1 MSNVYMHSN
10 PDPESLKGLQG
21 KKNHTHAHKYS
32 LKLSHTRAPTH
43 TDKPALDA
51 YFPAPHDVQLEKPS
65 VAWNLPA
72 VQLMQVLATVAPTV
86 VEYVPAAQLVQVLAP
101 AVKEYLPAVQLVQ
114 VAAAEEVDPSGPY
127 LPAAHKE
134 PEQVEGAVAPTA
146 AEYLP
151 ASQSMQTAEPGV
163 RPQRHPLLSTLTQR
177 VAIST

>member
-10 PDPESLKGLQG
+10 PDPENLKGLQG

-43 TDKPALDA
+43 TDKPALEA

-65 VAWNLPA
+65 VAWN
-72 VQLMQVLATVAPTV
+72 
-86 VEYVPAAQLVQVLAP
+86 
-101 AVKEYLPAVQLVQ
+101 LPAVQLVQ

-134 PEQVEGAVAPTA
+134 PEQVEGVVAPTA

-163 RPQRHPLLSTLTQR
+163 RPQRQTTGHFHVHVRNERRRLSCENGCALR
-177 VAIST
+177 IGWACKS

>member
-1 MSNVYMHSN
+1 MHSN
-10 PDPESLKGLQG
+10 PDPENQKGLQG

-51 YFPAPHDVQLEKPS
+51 YFPASHD
-65 VAWNLPA
+65 
-72 VQLMQVLATVAPTV
+72 
-86 VEYVPAAQLVQVLAP
+86 
-101 AVKEYLPAVQLVQ
+101 VQ
-114 VAAAEEVDPSGPY
+114 VAAAEEVVPSGPY
-127 LPAAHKE
+127 SPAAHKE

-163 RPQRHPLLSTLTQR
+163 RPQRQTTGHFHVHVRNERRRLSCENGCALR
-177 VAIST
+177 IGWACKS

>member
-10 PDPESLKGLQG
+10 PDPENQKGLQG

-43 TDKPALDA
+43 TDKPALEA
-51 YFPAPHDVQLEKPS
+51 YFPAPHD
-65 VAWNLPA
+65 
-72 VQLMQVLATVAPTV
+72 
-86 VEYVPAAQLVQVLAP
+86 
-101 AVKEYLPAVQLVQ
+101 VQ

-134 PEQVEGAVAPTA
+134 PEQVEGVVAPTA

-163 RPQRHPLLSTLTQR
+163 RPQRQTTGHFHVHVRNERRRLSCENGCALR
-177 VAIST
+177 IGWACKS

>member
-1 MSNVYMHSN
+1 MQV
-10 PDPESLKGLQG
+10 LA
-21 KKNHTHAHKYS
+21 TV
-32 LKLSHTRAPTH
+32 APTVVEYV
-43 TDKPALDA
+43 PAA
-51 YFPAPHDVQLEKPS
+51 QL
-65 VAWNLPA
+65 V
-72 VQLMQVLATVAPTV
+72 QVLATVAPTV

-134 PEQVEGAVAPTA
+134 PEQVEGVVAPTA

-163 RPQRHPLLSTLTQR
+163 RPQRQTTGHFHVHVRNERRRLSCENGCALR
-177 VAIST
+177 IGWACKS